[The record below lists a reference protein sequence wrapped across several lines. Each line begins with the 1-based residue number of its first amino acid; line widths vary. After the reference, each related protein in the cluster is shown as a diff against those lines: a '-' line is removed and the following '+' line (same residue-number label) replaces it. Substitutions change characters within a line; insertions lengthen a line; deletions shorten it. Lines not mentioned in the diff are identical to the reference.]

1 MKKIFVAAAAAVLA
15 ISALGMTGCASIERE
30 LKTIDSEMSGGLNR
44 VVTVYDYEGEKLGEW
59 EGMIDI
65 RFNGSGQT
73 LFDLNGKRVLI
84 DGGIVISEEK

>member
-1 MKKIFVAAAAAVLA
+1 MKKLFAIAAAATLAV
-15 ISALGMTGCASIERE
+15 SALGMTGCATVERE

-65 RFNGSGQT
+65 RFNESGQT
-73 LFDLNGKRVLI
+73 LFDLNGNRVLI
-84 DGGIVISEEK
+84 DGGIVISEEQ